1 MNRVSKIEKSPVA
14 PSVGALL
21 EEARLTRGYSLD
33 DVAETTGLTVAEV
46 TALENDA
53 DFDASR
59 IRRTASALGILEKIQ
74 DVPRRHH

>member
-1 MNRVSKIEKSPVA
+1 MNMVPKIAKPPVA

-21 EEARLTRGYSLD
+21 AEGRLARGYSLD

-59 IRRTASALGILEKIQ
+59 IEGLHPL
-74 DVPRRHH
+74 

>member
-1 MNRVSKIEKSPVA
+1 MLA
-14 PSVGALL
+14 
-21 EEARLTRGYSLD
+21 EARLARGYSLG

-59 IRRTASALGILEKIQ
+59 IRRTASVLGVNAGRIFPKSAEVKFPSYADEDGREK
-74 DVPRRHH
+74 

>member
-1 MNRVSKIEKSPVA
+1 MDMVSNIMKSQVA

-33 DVAETTGLTVAEV
+33 DLAETTGLTVAEV

-59 IRRTASALGILEKIQ
+59 IRRTASALGILEKIC
-74 DVPRRHH
+74 DAPR

>member
-1 MNRVSKIEKSPVA
+1 MNMVSNITKSQVA

-21 EEARLTRGYSLD
+21 VEARLARGYSLD
-33 DVAETTGLTVAEV
+33 DVTETTGLTVAEV

-59 IRRTASALGILEKIQ
+59 IRRIASALGILEKIC
-74 DVPRRHH
+74 DAPR

>member
-1 MNRVSKIEKSPVA
+1 M
-14 PSVGALL
+14 
-21 EEARLTRGYSLD
+21 D

-59 IRRTASALGILEKIQ
+59 IRRTASALGILEKIR
-74 DVPRRHH
+74 DVPRR

>member
-1 MNRVSKIEKSPVA
+1 MNMVSKIAKPPGA

-21 EEARLTRGYSLD
+21 AEARLARGYSLN

-59 IRRTASALGILEKIQ
+59 IRRIASALGILEKIC
-74 DVPRRHH
+74 DAPR